1 MTLLYIL
8 AFALLCI
15 ALAQLFKV
23 IELARGFRAG
33 TDWKATESDNRMNAR
48 LMMLFYI
55 AFMVWSV
62 KLVLDYGYKGLPESA
77 SEHGDKVDALLW
89 GNIIIIA
96 IIFVVVNAVLFYFAY
111 KYYGRKDTKAV
122 FFAHNNKLEMLWT
135 VIPAIALA
143 FIIIFGLK
151 YWNEIMARPSDK
163 EEVIKIELYSKQ
175 FDWTARYAGADNEF
189 GVDDYTQINESNS
202 MGLDTNDSKCY
213 DDIIVRNE
221 IHVPVNKMIDFQFR
235 SRDVIHSA
243 FMPHFRAQ
251 MNCVPGQVTKFRFKP
266 TKTTAEMRK
275 NPSVVRN
282 INEINVIRESK
293 GEDKFEFDYVLLCN
307 KICGASH
314 FNMQMKIIVESEA
327 EYKEWLAK
335 QKAFKSVAE
344 KK

>member
-1 MTLLYIL
+1 
-8 AFALLCI
+8 LCI

-48 LMMLFYI
+48 LMLLFYLV
-55 AFMVWSV
+55 FMAWVV
-62 KLVLDYGYKGLPESA
+62 KLVMDYGYKGLPESA
-77 SEHGDKVDALLW
+77 SEHGEKVDALLW
-89 GNIIIIA
+89 GNIIIIF
-96 IIFVVVNAVLFYFAY
+96 IIFVFVNAALFYFAF
-111 KYYGRKDTKAV
+111 KYYGRKDSKAV

-151 YWNEIMARPSDK
+151 YWNEIMSRPSDK

-175 FDWTARYAGADNEF
+175 FDWTARFAGVDNQF
-189 GVDDYTQINESNS
+189 GVDDYTQIDGANS
-202 MGLDTNDSKCY
+202 MGLDTNDSRCF
-213 DDIIVRNE
+213 DDIIVKNE

-282 INEINVIRESK
+282 INEINVIREAK

-327 EYKEWLAK
+327 EYKEWLSK
-335 QKAFKSVAE
+335 QKPFKSVAE